1 MIKFEDYPILNN
13 HLSTLKDTSIDF
25 HDQDNIQ
32 YMTNSER
39 KAVNFD
45 DVKGEYIEKLSLV
58 EVPKSNDA
66 LFMTRDKNGIEN
78 KNKEKK
84 ESMLIFVEF
93 KNGFMDGKK
102 KFDVRKKIY
111 DSVIILTD
119 ILDSG
124 ISKQRD
130 QLEYILVYN
139 EDVNKGEAD
148 VLKKAS
154 YVQPSKAYDALA
166 KTIFGM
172 AKKEYV
178 CFNIDIFKNYC
189 FKDVHTYTEKE
200 FEEYLERN

>member
-1 MIKFEDYPILNN
+1 MRGGILIKFEDYPILNN

-66 LFMTRDKNGIEN
+66 LFMTRYN
-78 KNKEKK
+78 
-84 ESMLIFVEF
+84 MLIFVEF

>member
-32 YMTNSER
+32 YMTNSKR

-66 LFMTRDKNGIEN
+66 LFMTRDN
-78 KNKEKK
+78 K
-84 ESMLIFVEF
+84 LIFVEF

-124 ISKQRD
+124 ISKLRD

-154 YVQPSKAYDALA
+154 YVQPSKAYDAFA

>member
-1 MIKFEDYPILNN
+1 MRGGILIKFEDYPILNN

-66 LFMTRDKNGIEN
+66 LFMTRDN
-78 KNKEKK
+78 
-84 ESMLIFVEF
+84 MLIFVEF

-124 ISKQRD
+124 ISKLRD

>member
-1 MIKFEDYPILNN
+1 VIINFLI
-13 HLSTLKDTSIDF
+13 I
-25 HDQDNIQ
+25 IQ
-32 YMTNSER
+32 
-39 KAVNFD
+39 
-45 DVKGEYIEKLSLV
+45 EYIEKLSLV

-66 LFMTRDKNGIEN
+66 LFMTRDN
-78 KNKEKK
+78 
-84 ESMLIFVEF
+84 MLIFVEF